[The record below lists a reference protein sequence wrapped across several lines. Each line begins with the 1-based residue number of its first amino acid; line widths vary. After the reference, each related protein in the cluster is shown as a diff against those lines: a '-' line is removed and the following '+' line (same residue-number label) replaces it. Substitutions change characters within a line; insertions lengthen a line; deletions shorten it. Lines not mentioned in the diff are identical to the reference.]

1 MVSPIKLKVSIFLV
15 HAVTCPESVMSGPSS
30 FTGED
35 CAEFQ
40 VHGGTAVVSAML
52 DALGTVPGLR
62 PAEPGDFTRR

>member
-1 MVSPIKLKVSIFLV
+1 M
-15 HAVTCPESVMSGPSS
+15 TGPSS

-40 VHGGTAVVSAML
+40 VHGGTAVVAAML